1 MPDRS
6 LVLKGD
12 KCKSEKLS
20 KERFTVL
27 LCASATGEK
36 LKPLVIGRSAK
47 PRAFR
52 NLRPDDLPV
61 TWRLSKCAWMTA
73 AIFEE
78 WVRSVDR
85 QMKRMKRRSVLL
97 VVDNCPSHPRVKH
110 LTNVTLKFL
119 PPNTSSKTQPLDQ
132 GVIKTIK
139 AEYRTQLLQW
149 VIRKTEVT
157 SSSVEVTSTPES
169 INALDAALW
178 ISSCWNKVQPEAVRK
193 CFRRAGFVKDQEDD
207 VELRPDS
214 LTRD

>member
-1 MPDRS
+1 
-6 LVLKGD
+6 
-12 KCKSEKLS
+12 
-20 KERFTVL
+20 
-27 LCASATGEK
+27 
-36 LKPLVIGRSAK
+36 
-47 PRAFR
+47 
-52 NLRPDDLPV
+52 
-61 TWRLSKCAWMTA
+61 
-73 AIFEE
+73 
-78 WVRSVDR
+78 
-85 QMKRMKRRSVLL
+85 MKRRSVLL

-214 LTRD
+214 LTREAEIEGVDFQNFVVIDDEVTSSTEPNPQAIFQSILAEAGVSVEASSSGDDAEESDDETEMVQKLKEEDVGRVLAQVSCFAAENAQRC